1 MFKGNELQKCITM
14 ILNQKVMTWM
24 VKGSSCENR
33 IKKALYARKWNMNP
47 KGKIKKEKLQVF
59 FHV

>member
-1 MFKGNELQKCITM
+1 MYKGNELQKCITM

-33 IKKALYARKWNMNP
+33 VKKALYARKWNMNP
-47 KGKIKKEKLQVF
+47 KGKLKKE
-59 FHV
+59 